1 LHLIKPSSLS
11 KATRESMNHVSQMR
25 GEMPRNSN
33 DFSETYSQMS
43 DDELLRIKADVVSL
57 VEEAKQALEREIE
70 KRQITISNDPL
81 EAECQ
86 TEATTE
92 TPEKGKSSWWVRW
105 GTVIFVWAGFQG
117 GMNSTAAQSIAE
129 VKARFILY
137 FIFTVWGITQFIA
150 GRTIKRTLIIAIVY
164 LCIGGAWFGIMQY
177 RSRDRDERIH
187 QLLIQARTSLG
198 PANEDFRRKMGQ
210 IMERDPQTFA
220 DFETRNDSLESLL
233 DTNDVTMNKSR
244 QILGQLQEEFSDST
258 NVQSMITTLEQ
269 VLDNDSKTF
278 GYLREE
284 ITCSRVLARST
295 KVEQS
300 NFRER
305 CIAPG
310 QEKMAPL
317 LLNEE
322 ILLRELQSKGATL
335 PPDVAKFLR

>member
-1 LHLIKPSSLS
+1 
-11 KATRESMNHVSQMR
+11 
-25 GEMPRNSN
+25 
-33 DFSETYSQMS
+33 
-43 DDELLRIKADVVSL
+43 
-57 VEEAKQALEREIE
+57 
-70 KRQITISNDPL
+70 
-81 EAECQ
+81 
-86 TEATTE
+86 
-92 TPEKGKSSWWVRW
+92 
-105 GTVIFVWAGFQG
+105 
-117 GMNSTAAQSIAE
+117 MNSTAAQSIAE